1 MRRILELL
9 ILFPKCLCWRELAQL
24 VPDHV
29 LGDEYL
35 QVIFSVVDHERMA
48 DELRHD
54 CAGPSPRGD
63 RVFRAHVVLFVDFSE
78 QFRIDK
84 RPFF

>member
-1 MRRILELL
+1 MSTKRACRG
-9 ILFPKCLCWRELAQL
+9 ELAQL

-29 LGDEYL
+29 FGDEYL
-35 QVIFSVVDHERMA
+35 QVMFSVVDHERMS
-48 DELRHD
+48 DELRHNR
-54 CAGPSPRGD
+54 ARPSPRGD

-84 RPFF
+84 RSFF